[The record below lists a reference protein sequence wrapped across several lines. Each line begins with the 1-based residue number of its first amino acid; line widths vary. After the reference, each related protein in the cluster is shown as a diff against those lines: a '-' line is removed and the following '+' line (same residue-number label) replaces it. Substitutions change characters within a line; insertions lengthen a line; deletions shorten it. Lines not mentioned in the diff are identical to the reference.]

1 MESREIVRKAIEFDN
16 PPRLPFFIGGMWH
29 EHFKRKNIAIPND
42 VLDCWEMD
50 RNKSGWFFDNPVVD
64 DWGCG
69 WGKTALD
76 NIGQVVHHPLT
87 DWKSFDSFTPPSPH
101 DEFYFE
107 RIEQHLKNAGDKYV
121 VLTNHFNL
129 IERFEM
135 LRGFSNALLDF
146 YTEPEKTNRL
156 LDMILEFKLGIIEEV
171 AKRFGDR
178 VHGIFMTDDWGT
190 QESTYISP
198 ELFRE
203 YFYDRY
209 KILTDAMHSHNYHFI
224 LHSCGK
230 INKFVPIFAELGV
243 DMMNMGQPQCYGIE
257 ELGKIARG
265 KIAFLATCD
274 IQTTLPKGDPELVR
288 KEALEL
294 VKNWSTPQGGLVV
307 FNYGDPEAIGST
319 NEIAE
324 VMFSAFYELNSYWQ
338 NHKK

>member
-16 PPRLPFFIGGMWH
+16 PSRLPFFIGGMWN
-29 EHFKRKNIAIPND
+29 EHFKRKNAEIPND
-42 VLDCWEMD
+42 VFDCWEMD

-76 NIGQVVHHPLT
+76 NIGQVVHHPMT
-87 DWKSFDSFTPPSPH
+87 DWKSFDSFVPPNPR

-107 RIEQHLKNAGDKYV
+107 RIEEHIKDAGDKYV
-121 VLTNHFNL
+121 ILTNHFNL

-146 YTEPEKTNRL
+146 YTEPEKTSRL
-156 LDMILEFKLGIIEEV
+156 LDMILEFKLGIIEET

-178 VHGIFMTDDWGT
+178 IHGFFMTDDWGT

-230 INKFVPIFAELGV
+230 INDFVPIFAELGI
-243 DMMNMGQPQCYGIE
+243 DMLNMGQPQCYGIE
-257 ELGKIARG
+257 ELGEIARG

-274 IQTTLPKGDPELVR
+274 IQSTLPKGDPDLVR
-288 KEALEL
+288 QEALDL
-294 VKNWSTPQGGLVV
+294 VKNWSTPEGGFVV

-319 NEIAE
+319 NETAE
-324 VMFSAFYELNSYWQ
+324 IMFETFNELKYYW
-338 NHKK
+338 KDK

>member
-16 PPRLPFFIGGMWH
+16 PPRLPFFIGSAWK
-29 EHFKRKNIAIPND
+29 EHFTRKNVNIPND
-42 VLDCWEMD
+42 VFDCWEMD
-50 RNKSGWFFDNPVVD
+50 RQKAGWFFDNPVAD
-64 DWGCG
+64 DWKCI
-69 WGKTALD
+69 WDKTAVN
-76 NIGQVVHHPLT
+76 NIGQVVSHPLS
-87 DWKSFDSFTPPSPH
+87 DWKSFDSFLPPNPR

-107 RIEQHLKNAGDKYV
+107 RIEENIKNAGDKYV
-121 VLTNHFNL
+121 VLTSHFNL

-146 YTEPEKTNRL
+146 YCEPEKTNRL
-156 LDMILEFKLGIIEEV
+156 LDMILEFKLGLIDEA

-178 VHGIFMTDDWGT
+178 VNGFFMTDDWGT

-198 ELFRE
+198 ELFNE

-209 KILTDAMHSHNYHFI
+209 KILVDAMHSHGYHFI

-230 INKFVPIFAELGV
+230 INQFVPIFAEIGV

-274 IQTTLPKGDPELVR
+274 IQTTLPKGDPDLIR
-288 KEALEL
+288 QEALAL
-294 VKNWSTPQGGLVV
+294 VKNWSTPNGGLVV
-307 FNYGDPEAIGST
+307 FNYGNSESIGST
-319 NEIAE
+319 DEIAE
-324 VMFSAFYELNSYWQ
+324 VMFSAFHDLSSYWQ
-338 NHKK
+338 NQNK